1 MAFALHGH
9 KDGAQNRF
17 NKYVLRVETVLV
29 GWGGDQ
35 VSFYTT
41 VGDIEDYFWGL
52 GIVGLK
58 LNL

>member
-1 MAFALHGH
+1 MEKLTLLSIYRL
-9 KDGAQNRF
+9 NRL
-17 NKYVLRVETVLV
+17 NQYVLSVATVLLFFC
-29 GWGGDQ
+29 GRQ

>member
-35 VSFYTT
+35 VSCYTT
-41 VGDIEDYFWGL
+41 VGGDVL
-52 GIVGLK
+52 LK
-58 LNL
+58 DKRLTS